1 MRDGQNREIRYI
13 RVSVTDRCNLRCVY
27 CMPPQGVEWLPHENI
42 LTYEEIGR
50 ICRILAE
57 MGVDTVRLT
66 GGEPLVRRGL
76 EELVAMLKAIP
87 GIRRVN
93 LTTNGLLLAR
103 QLPALLSA
111 GLDGVNI
118 SLDTLDQGQ
127 FSALTRRGD
136 LFRVDQVLQG
146 LEAALAA
153 PGLEVKLNCVPM
165 GYNDDQLVPLALLA
179 RERPLAVRFIE
190 MMPIGLGAHM
200 EGRSEAWVRARLGAP
215 DGVGLFQDLPA
226 IRPGGGAGP
235 PAVRAGRG
243 PSGGHGR
250 RPGPKA
256 HGPLLCPAGGGGRRG
271 PHHESD
277 RRIRT
282 MGKVIAV
289 CTSPAKGTEK
299 HNVGTAE
306 LVEDWGIRG
315 DAHAGKWHR
324 QVSLLS
330 YDKVEDFRAR
340 GAQVADGAFGE
351 NLLVQG
357 IDFRALPVGTRRR
370 KRLRAPSALESGHRA
385 STPPHRRIS
394 LMMAAS
400 TTGTAS
406 RMVRYRAI
414 SPGWR
419 GI

>member
-76 EELVAMLKAIP
+76 EELVALLKATP

-127 FSALTRRGD
+127 FAALTRRGD

-200 EGRSEAWVRARLGAP
+200 EGRSEAWVRARLEEVLGPLTPWEGEAGSGPARYVTAPGFAGRLGFISAVSHQFCQSCNRVRLTASGFFKTCLQYDRGVELRPLLSGP
-215 DGVGLFQDLPA
+215 DGALQAAMAAALA
-226 IRPGGGAGP
+226 Q
-235 PAVRAGRG
+235 
-243 PSGGHGR
+243 
-250 RPGPKA
+250 K
-256 HGPLLCPAGGGGRRG
+256 PAGHCFAQREVEGGEGRIMNQIG
-271 PHHESD
+271 
-277 RRIRT
+277 
-282 MGKVIAV
+282 G
-289 CTSPAKGTEK
+289 
-299 HNVGTAE
+299 
-306 LVEDWGIRG
+306 
-315 DAHAGKWHR
+315 
-324 QVSLLS
+324 
-330 YDKVEDFRAR
+330 
-340 GAQVADGAFGE
+340 
-351 NLLVQG
+351 
-357 IDFRALPVGTRRR
+357 
-370 KRLRAPSALESGHRA
+370 
-385 STPPHRRIS
+385 
-394 LMMAAS
+394 
-400 TTGTAS
+400 
-406 RMVRYRAI
+406 
-414 SPGWR
+414 
-419 GI
+419 